1 MNYLIY
7 PIKIMNITQ
16 TYKNDFSHSRHT
28 VGTPKDYPIDDNCGA
43 TGPNGY
49 FYCPCDAMTVKKIY
63 GVGSSSTNVL
73 WLESTTPVITPTFTD
88 YVTIMIGH
96 IEDAELNKLK
106 IGQTFTRK
114 EPIAIEGKDGFATGE
129 HFHIVV
135 GRGKFKGS
143 GWVKNTNDIWVINTT
158 GGSVKPEDAFFID
171 NTFTTVKNSAGLNFL
186 DLYIPDIEEDDYYYT
201 TAESLNIRLGPGTN
215 YNAINTLP
223 KNSRIKVREFINN
236 WARIT
241 DKEYVAS
248 NYVTKKAPSKYYETK
263 STTADF
269 LNVRSKPAGTILK
282 VKAPLPKGTT
292 VAVMEEKNGWTKIN
306 TNRWVYSSYVRI
318 NA

>member
-106 IGQTFTRK
+106 IGQIFTRK

-158 GGSVKPEDAFFID
+158 GGSVKPEDSFFID

-306 TNRWVYSSYVRI
+306 TNRWVYSSYVK
-318 NA
+318 

>member
-63 GVGSSSTNVL
+63 GVGSSSSNVL

-158 GGSVKPEDAFFID
+158 GGSVKPEDSFFID

-306 TNRWVYSSYVRI
+306 TKRWVYSSYVK
-318 NA
+318 

>member
-63 GVGSSSTNVL
+63 GVGSRSSNVL

-106 IGQTFTRK
+106 IGQIFTRK

-158 GGSVKPEDAFFID
+158 GGSVKPEDSFFID
-171 NTFTTVKNSAGLNFL
+171 NTFTTIKNSAGLNFL
-186 DLYIPDIEEDDYYYT
+186 NLYIPDIEEDDYYYT

-306 TNRWVYSSYVRI
+306 TNRWVYSSYVK
-318 NA
+318 

>member
-63 GVGSSSTNVL
+63 GVGSSSSNVL

-106 IGQTFTRK
+106 IGQIFTRK

-158 GGSVKPEDAFFID
+158 GGSVKPEDSFFID

-306 TNRWVYSSYVRI
+306 TNRWVYSSYVK
-318 NA
+318 

>member
-63 GVGSSSTNVL
+63 GVGSSSSNVL

-135 GRGKFKGS
+135 GRGKFRGS

-171 NTFTTVKNSAGLNFL
+171 NTFTTIKNSAGLNFL

-248 NYVTKKAPSKYYETK
+248 NYVTKKEPSKYYETK

-306 TNRWVYSSYVRI
+306 TNRWVYSSYVK
-318 NA
+318 

>member
-49 FYCPCDAMTVKKIY
+49 FYCPCDAMIVKKIY
-63 GVGSSSTNVL
+63 GVGSSSSNVL

-158 GGSVKPEDAFFID
+158 GGSVKPEDSFFID

-186 DLYIPDIEEDDYYYT
+186 NLYIPDIEEDDYYYT

-215 YNAINTLP
+215 FNAINTLP
-223 KNSRIKVREFINN
+223 KNSRIKVREFVNN

-306 TNRWVYSSYVRI
+306 TNRWVYSSYVK
-318 NA
+318 

>member
-158 GGSVKPEDAFFID
+158 SGSVKPEDSFFID

-306 TNRWVYSSYVRI
+306 TNRWVYSSYVK
-318 NA
+318 

>member
-16 TYKNDFSHSRHT
+16 TYQNDFSHSRHT

-49 FYCPCDAMTVKKIY
+49 FYCPSDAMIVKKIY
-63 GVGSSSTNVL
+63 GVGTSSTNVL

-88 YVTIMIGH
+88 YVTIMVGH
-96 IEDAELNKLK
+96 IEDSELNKLK
-106 IGQTFTRK
+106 VGQVFTRK
-114 EPIAIEGKDGFATGE
+114 ERIAIEGKDGYATGE

-135 GRGKFKGS
+135 GRGKFRGS
-143 GWVKNTNDIWVINTT
+143 GWVKNTNGIWVINTT
-158 GGSVKPEDAFFID
+158 GGAVKPEDAFFID
-171 NTFTTVKNSAGLNFL
+171 NTFTTIKNSAGLNFL
-186 DLYIPDIEEDDYYYT
+186 DLYIPDIEDEYYYT
-201 TAESLNIRLGPGTN
+201 TAESLNIRLGPSTN

-223 KNSRIKVREFINN
+223 QNTKVKVLEFVNN
-236 WARIT
+236 WAKIS
-241 DKEYVAS
+241 DKEYVAG
-248 NYVTKKAPSKYYETK
+248 NFVTKIVPSKYYETK
-263 STTADF
+263 KTTANF

-292 VAVMEEKNGWTKIN
+292 VAIMEEKNGWTKIN
-306 TNRWVYSSYVRI
+306 SNRWVYTDYLI
-318 NA
+318 

>member
-63 GVGSSSTNVL
+63 GVGSSSSNVL

-106 IGQTFTRK
+106 IGQIFTRK

-135 GRGKFKGS
+135 GRGKFKVS

-306 TNRWVYSSYVRI
+306 TNRWVYSSYVK
-318 NA
+318 

>member
-135 GRGKFKGS
+135 GRGKFRGS
-143 GWVKNTNDIWVINTT
+143 AWVKNTNDIWVINTT

-171 NTFTTVKNSAGLNFL
+171 NTFTTIKNSAGLNFL

-223 KNSRIKVREFINN
+223 KNSRIKVREFVNN
-236 WARIT
+236 WAKIT

-306 TNRWVYSSYVRI
+306 TNRWVYSSYVK
-318 NA
+318 

>member
-49 FYCPCDAMTVKKIY
+49 FYCPCDAMIVKKIY
-63 GVGSSSTNVL
+63 GVGSSSSNVL

-135 GRGKFKGS
+135 GRGKFRGS

-171 NTFTTVKNSAGLNFL
+171 NTFTTIKNSAGLNFL

-223 KNSRIKVREFINN
+223 KNSRIKVREFVNN

-248 NYVTKKAPSKYYETK
+248 NYVTKKEPSKYYETK

-306 TNRWVYSSYVRI
+306 TNRWVYSSYVK
-318 NA
+318 

>member
-63 GVGSSSTNVL
+63 GVGSSSSNVL

-135 GRGKFKGS
+135 GRGKFRGS

-171 NTFTTVKNSAGLNFL
+171 NTFTTIKNSAGLNFL

-223 KNSRIKVREFINN
+223 KNSRIKVREFVNN

-248 NYVTKKAPSKYYETK
+248 NYVTKKEPSKYYETK

-306 TNRWVYSSYVRI
+306 TNRWVYSSYVK
-318 NA
+318 

>member
-49 FYCPCDAMTVKKIY
+49 FYCPCDAMIVKKIY
-63 GVGSSSTNVL
+63 GVGSSSSNVL

-171 NTFTTVKNSAGLNFL
+171 NTFTTIKNSAGLNFL

-223 KNSRIKVREFINN
+223 KNSRIKVREFVNN

-241 DKEYVAS
+241 EKEYVAS
-248 NYVTKKAPSKYYETK
+248 NYVTKKEPSKYYETK

-306 TNRWVYSSYVRI
+306 TNRWVYSSYVK
-318 NA
+318 

>member
-63 GVGSSSTNVL
+63 GVGSRSSNVL

-106 IGQTFTRK
+106 IGQIFTRK

-248 NYVTKKAPSKYYETK
+248 NYVTKKAPSKHYETK

-269 LNVRSKPAGTILK
+269 LNVRSKLAGTILK

-306 TNRWVYSSYVRI
+306 TNRWVYSSYVK
-318 NA
+318 

>member
-49 FYCPCDAMTVKKIY
+49 FYCPCDAMIVKKIY
-63 GVGSSSTNVL
+63 GVGSSSSNVL

-135 GRGKFKGS
+135 GRGKFRGS

-171 NTFTTVKNSAGLNFL
+171 NTFTTIKNSAGLNFL

-248 NYVTKKAPSKYYETK
+248 NYVTKKEPSKYYETK

-306 TNRWVYSSYVRI
+306 TNRWVYSSYVK
-318 NA
+318 

>member
-63 GVGSSSTNVL
+63 GVGSSSSNVL
-73 WLESTTPVITPTFTD
+73 WLESTTPVISPTFTD

-106 IGQTFTRK
+106 IGQIFTRK

-135 GRGKFKGS
+135 GRGKFRGS

-171 NTFTTVKNSAGLNFL
+171 NTFTTIKNSAGLNFL

-223 KNSRIKVREFINN
+223 KNSRIKVSEFVNN

-248 NYVTKKAPSKYYETK
+248 NYVTKKEPSKYYETK

-306 TNRWVYSSYVRI
+306 TNRWVYSSYVK
-318 NA
+318 

>member
-63 GVGSSSTNVL
+63 GVGSSSSNVL

-106 IGQTFTRK
+106 IGQIFTRK

-306 TNRWVYSSYVRI
+306 TNRWVYSSYVK
-318 NA
+318 

>member
-63 GVGSSSTNVL
+63 GVGSSSSNVL

-106 IGQTFTRK
+106 IGQIFTRK

-223 KNSRIKVREFINN
+223 KNSRIKVREFVNN

-306 TNRWVYSSYVRI
+306 TNRWVYSSYVK
-318 NA
+318 

>member
-63 GVGSSSTNVL
+63 GVGSSSSNVL
-73 WLESTTPVITPTFTD
+73 WIESTTPVITPTFTD

-106 IGQTFTRK
+106 IGQIFTRK

-135 GRGKFKGS
+135 GRGKFRGS

-171 NTFTTVKNSAGLNFL
+171 NTFTTIKNSAGLNFL

-248 NYVTKKAPSKYYETK
+248 NYVTKKEPSKYYETK

-306 TNRWVYSSYVRI
+306 TNRWVYSSYVK
-318 NA
+318 

>member
-135 GRGKFKGS
+135 GRGKFRGS

-171 NTFTTVKNSAGLNFL
+171 NTFTTIKNSAGLNFL

-223 KNSRIKVREFINN
+223 KNSRIKVREFVNN

-241 DKEYVAS
+241 DKEYIAK
-248 NYVTKKAPSKYYETK
+248 NYVTKKAPNKYYETK

-306 TNRWVYSSYVRI
+306 TNRWVYSSYVK
-318 NA
+318 

>member
-135 GRGKFKGS
+135 GRGKFRGS

-171 NTFTTVKNSAGLNFL
+171 NTFTTIKNSAGLNFL

-223 KNSRIKVREFINN
+223 KNSRIKVREFVNN
-236 WARIT
+236 WAKIT

-306 TNRWVYSSYVRI
+306 TNRWVYSSYVK
-318 NA
+318 

>member
-63 GVGSSSTNVL
+63 GIGSSSSNVL

-171 NTFTTVKNSAGLNFL
+171 NTFTTIKNSAGLNFL
-186 DLYIPDIEEDDYYYT
+186 DLYIPNIEEDDYYYT

-223 KNSRIKVREFINN
+223 KNSRIKVREFVNN

-241 DKEYVAS
+241 DKEYIAK

-306 TNRWVYSSYVRI
+306 TNRWVYSSYVK
-318 NA
+318 

>member
-16 TYKNDFSHSRHT
+16 TYQNDFSHSRHT

-49 FYCPCDAMTVKKIY
+49 FYCPSDAMIVKKIY
-63 GVGSSSTNVL
+63 GVGTSSTNVL

-88 YVTIMIGH
+88 YVTIMVGH
-96 IEDAELNKLK
+96 IEDSELNKLK
-106 IGQTFTRK
+106 VGQIFTRK
-114 EPIAIEGKDGFATGE
+114 ERIAIEGKDGYATGE

-135 GRGKFKGS
+135 GRGKFRGS
-143 GWVKNTNDIWVINTT
+143 GWVKNTNGIWVINTT
-158 GGSVKPEDAFFID
+158 GGAVKPEDAFFID
-171 NTFTTVKNSAGLNFL
+171 NTFTTIKSSAGLNFL

-201 TAESLNIRLGPGTN
+201 TADSLNIRLGPSTN

-223 KNSRIKVREFINN
+223 KNSRIQVKEFINN
-236 WARIT
+236 WARIS
-241 DKEYVAS
+241 DKEYVAG
-248 NYVTKKAPSKYYETK
+248 NYVTKNIPNKYYETK
-263 STTADF
+263 KTTADF

-306 TNRWVYSSYVRI
+306 TNRWVYSKYLK
-318 NA
+318 

>member
-63 GVGSSSTNVL
+63 GIGSSSSNVL

-171 NTFTTVKNSAGLNFL
+171 NTFTTIKNSAGLNFL
-186 DLYIPDIEEDDYYYT
+186 DLYIPNIEEDDYYYT

-215 YNAINTLP
+215 FNAINTLP
-223 KNSRIKVREFINN
+223 KNSRIKVREFVNN
-236 WARIT
+236 WAKIT

-306 TNRWVYSSYVRI
+306 TNRWVYSSYVK
-318 NA
+318 

>member
-63 GVGSSSTNVL
+63 GVGSSSSNVL

-106 IGQTFTRK
+106 IGQIFTRK

-158 GGSVKPEDAFFID
+158 GGSVKPEDSFFID
-171 NTFTTVKNSAGLNFL
+171 NTITTVKNSAGLNFL

-248 NYVTKKAPSKYYETK
+248 NYVTKKAPSKHYETK

-292 VAVMEEKNGWTKIN
+292 VAVKKKKNGWTKIN
-306 TNRWVYSSYVRI
+306 TNRWVYSTYVK
-318 NA
+318 

>member
-63 GVGSSSTNVL
+63 GVGSSSSNVL

-306 TNRWVYSSYVRI
+306 TNRWVYSSYVK
-318 NA
+318 

>member
-158 GGSVKPEDAFFID
+158 GGSVKPEDSFFID

-201 TAESLNIRLGPGTN
+201 TAESLNIHLGPGTN

-248 NYVTKKAPSKYYETK
+248 NYVTKKAPSKHYETK

-306 TNRWVYSSYVRI
+306 TNRWVYSSYVK
-318 NA
+318 

>member
-16 TYKNDFSHSRHT
+16 TYQNDFSHSRHT

-49 FYCPCDAMTVKKIY
+49 FYCPSDAMIVKKIY
-63 GVGSSSTNVL
+63 GVGTSSTNVL

-88 YVTIMIGH
+88 YVTIMVGH
-96 IEDAELNKLK
+96 IEDSELNKLK
-106 IGQTFTRK
+106 VGQVFTRK
-114 EPIAIEGKDGFATGE
+114 ERIAIEGKDGYATGE

-135 GRGKFKGS
+135 GRGKFRGS
-143 GWVKNTNDIWVINTT
+143 GWVKNTNGIWVINTT
-158 GGSVKPEDAFFID
+158 GGAVKPEDAFFIV
-171 NTFTTVKNSAGLNFL
+171 NTFTTIKSSAGLNFL
-186 DLYIPDIEEDDYYYT
+186 DLYIPNIEEDDYYYT
-201 TAESLNIRLGPGTN
+201 TADSLNIRLGPSTN

-223 KNSRIKVREFINN
+223 KNSRIQVKEFINN
-236 WARIT
+236 WARIS
-241 DKEYVAS
+241 DKEYVAG
-248 NYVTKKAPSKYYETK
+248 NYVTKNIPNKYYETK
-263 STTADF
+263 KTTADF

-306 TNRWVYSSYVRI
+306 TNRWVYSKYLK
-318 NA
+318 

>member
-63 GVGSSSTNVL
+63 GVGSSSSNVL

-158 GGSVKPEDAFFID
+158 GGSVKPEDSFFID

-248 NYVTKKAPSKYYETK
+248 NYVTKKAPSKHYETK

-269 LNVRSKPAGTILK
+269 LNVRSKLAGTILK

-306 TNRWVYSSYVRI
+306 TNRWVYSSYVK
-318 NA
+318 